1 MLHAM
6 IMAGGAGTRFWPAS
20 RVDQPKQLLDLT
32 GGRTMIQATIDRVSS
47 LVPAERTCILTN
59 QRLVPAIQQ
68 QLPDLPPHSILGEP
82 CKRDTAPCIGLA
94 AFLTHR
100 QDPDATMVV
109 MPADHVIHPT
119 ELFCETIEHAVS
131 LVESVPERILT
142 FGIRPGYPAESFGY
156 IERGEMLD
164 AADTVSPATYRVA
177 QFREKPTLTI
187 AQQYLESGSFYWN
200 SGIFVWKA
208 ATILQ
213 ALKQWEPAMYE
224 HLAAIAATAETP
236 EFEAALHENFTRIE
250 GKSIDY
256 AIMEKYDNVLV
267 VEAPFQWNDVGNWQ
281 SLATMHTPDSQGNVI
296 LGKHLGIESSN
307 SIIRS
312 EKDHLVV
319 TVGLDDV
326 IVVHTE
332 DATLIVNKQQEE
344 SVRQV
349 VERLREEGWDQ
360 YL

>member
-1 MLHAM
+1 
-6 IMAGGAGTRFWPAS
+6 
-20 RVDQPKQLLDLT
+20 
-32 GGRTMIQATIDRVSS
+32 MIQATIDRVSS
-47 LVPAERTCILTN
+47 LVPAARTCVLTN
-59 QRLVPAIQQ
+59 QRLVPAVQQ
-68 QLPDLPPHSILGEP
+68 QLPDLPANSILGEP

-119 ELFCETIEHAVS
+119 ELFCETIEHAAS

-156 IERGEMLD
+156 IERGEILN
-164 AADTVSPATYRVA
+164 APGTVSPATYRVA
-177 QFREKPTLTI
+177 QFREKPTLTV
-187 AQQYLESGSFYWN
+187 AQQYLDSGNFYWN

-213 ALKQWEPAMYE
+213 ALQQWEPTMYE
-224 HLAAIAATAETP
+224 HLEAIAATAGTAGFET
-236 EFEAALHENFTRIE
+236 ALHENFTQIE
-250 GKSIDY
+250 AKSIDY
-256 AIMEKYDNVLV
+256 AIMEKYDNVMV

-281 SLATMHTPDSQGNVI
+281 SLAAMHTPDSQGNVV
-296 LGKHLGIESSN
+296 LGKHLGIESGN

-319 TVGLDDV
+319 TVGLDNV

-332 DATLIVNKQQEE
+332 DATLIVHKQQEE

-349 VERLREEGWDQ
+349 VERLKEEGWDQ

>member
-1 MLHAM
+1 
-6 IMAGGAGTRFWPAS
+6 
-20 RVDQPKQLLDLT
+20 
-32 GGRTMIQATIDRVSS
+32 MIQATIDRVSS
-47 LVPAERTCILTN
+47 LVPPARTCVLTN
-59 QRLVPAIQQ
+59 QRLVPAVQQ
-68 QLPDLPPHSILGEP
+68 QLPDLPANSILGEP

-119 ELFCETIEHAVS
+119 ELFCETIEHAAS
-131 LVESVPERILT
+131 LVASVPERIVT

-156 IERGEMLD
+156 IERGEILNTPG
-164 AADTVSPATYRVA
+164 TVSPATYRVA
-177 QFREKPTLTI
+177 QFREKPTLTV
-187 AQQYLESGSFYWN
+187 AQQYLDSGNFYWN

-208 ATILQ
+208 ATILK
-213 ALKQWEPAMYE
+213 ALEQWEPTMYE
-224 HLAAIAATAETP
+224 HLAAIAATAGTAGFET
-236 EFEAALHENFTRIE
+236 ALHENFTRIE
-250 GKSIDY
+250 AKSIDY
-256 AIMEKYDNVLV
+256 AIMEKYDNVMV

-281 SLATMHTPDSQGNVI
+281 SLAAMHTPDSQGNVV
-296 LGKHLGIESSN
+296 LGKHLGIESRN

-332 DATLIVNKQQEE
+332 DATLIVHKQQEE
-344 SVRQV
+344 SIRHV
-349 VERLREEGWDQ
+349 VERLKEEGWDQ